1 MNYFS
6 KNRHKY
12 YLKCHLIFVCK
23 YRKQLITDEVRE
35 YILNAFKNIEK
46 SSDFGIEIMETD
58 KDHIYMLVR
67 YPPNISVSSIVRRLK
82 QCSTLSLWKQFSV
95 MLAKQFCK
103 EHTFWSDGYFV
114 CSIGEANPDTIRKY
128 IENQG

>member
-58 KDHIYMLVR
+58 KDHIHMLVR